1 MAHTRKGFPV
11 LSKET
16 SLAGRRPMTISEVAR
31 HLLNTG
37 DLLETLRAH
46 GLLEGNEARKQY
58 RLGPPLAARRG
69 MAD

>member
-1 MAHTRKGFPV
+1 
-11 LSKET
+11 
-16 SLAGRRPMTISEVAR
+16 MTISEVAR